1 MQLDYY
7 GFWIEKNYYKYNKK
21 YRVVEIDISGK
32 IDYALQIKKLFG
44 WRSICYYPKEA
55 WAIEALDMINQ
66 RKQTKINKIIKGD

>member
-44 WRSICYYPKEA
+44 WRSICYYPEEA

-66 RKQTKINKIIKGD
+66 RKKTKINKIIKGD

>member
-1 MQLDYY
+1 MILDYY

>member
-66 RKQTKINKIIKGD
+66 RKQTKINRILKEE

>member
-1 MQLDYY
+1 M
-7 GFWIEKNYYKYNKK
+7 
-21 YRVVEIDISGK
+21 VGK
-32 IDYALQIKKLFG
+32 FIDYALQIKKLFG